1 MLSQFSMEQQRQG
14 TIRQGVQLQHDAI
27 KKVNA
32 MKMGKKK
39 TNQNTKEDTYC

>member
-1 MLSQFSMEQQRQG
+1 MEQQRQG

-32 MKMGKKK
+32 MKIGGGGEQA
-39 TNQNTKEDTYC
+39 QNTKEDTYC